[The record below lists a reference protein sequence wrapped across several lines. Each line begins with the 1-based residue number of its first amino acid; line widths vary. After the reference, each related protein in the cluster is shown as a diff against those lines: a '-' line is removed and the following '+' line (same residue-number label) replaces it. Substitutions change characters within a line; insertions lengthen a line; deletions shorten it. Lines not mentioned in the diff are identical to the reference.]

1 MDERVKY
8 GDLEDTFPRGPW
20 LDALVRQSLEE
31 DVGTGDAT
39 TVVAVAPDARG
50 EAFLVPR
57 RPGVVAGL
65 PLLGMVYGAL
75 DPRVDVG
82 ILEPE
87 GASVPAGRVLARLE
101 GPVSALLTGERTAL
115 NFLQYLGGI
124 ATLTAR
130 YVEAVRGTGCL
141 VLDTR
146 KTLPGY
152 RLLAKYAVRCG
163 GGANHRLGLYD
174 RIMLKDNHWAGG
186 SGGIAAMVARS
197 RRLYPDL
204 AVEVEV
210 DGLDQFAQVL
220 TLGVDW
226 VLLDNFT
233 VEQTREAVRLR
244 DAAAVT
250 ARLESSGNVDLES
263 VASYAAAGTDA
274 VSIGRLTHSAPAWD
288 LGLDMAPR
296 TGASGGGSP

>member
-1 MDERVKY
+1 MRNR
-8 GDLEDTFPRGPW
+8 DLDRTFPRGPW

-39 TVVAVAPDARG
+39 TAVAVDPDVRG
-50 EAFLVPR
+50 EALLVPR
-57 RPGVVAGL
+57 QPGVVAGL

-75 DPRVDVG
+75 DPRVVVS
-82 ILEPE
+82 IREPE
-87 GASVPAGRVLARLE
+87 GAPVPAGRVLARLE
-101 GPVSALLTGERTAL
+101 GPVSSLLTGERTAL
-115 NFLQYLGGI
+115 NFLQHLGGI

-130 YVEAVRGTGCL
+130 YVAAVRGTDCL

-163 GGANHRLGLYD
+163 GGVNPRLGLFD
-174 RIMLKDNHWAGG
+174 RIMLKDNHWTGG

-197 RRLYPDL
+197 RRLSPDL

-210 DGLDQFAQVL
+210 DGLDQLAQVL
-220 TLGVDW
+220 GLGVEW
-226 VLLDNFT
+226 ILLDNFT
-233 VEQTREAVRLR
+233 VDQTREAVRLR
-244 DAAAVT
+244 DEAAVPT
-250 ARLESSGNVDLES
+250 RLESSGNVDLES
-263 VASYAAAGTDA
+263 IRSYAAAGSDA

-288 LGLDMAPR
+288 LGLDMASLG
-296 TGASGGGSP
+296 GASGGGA

>member
-1 MDERVKY
+1 MDERVRNR
-8 GDLEDTFPRGPW
+8 DLESTFPRDPW
-20 LDALVRQSLEE
+20 LDDLVRQSLEE
-31 DVGTGDAT
+31 DIGTGDAT
-39 TVVAVAPDARG
+39 TAVAVDPELRG
-50 EAFLVPR
+50 EALLVPR
-57 RPGVVAGL
+57 QPGVVAGL
-65 PLLGMVYGAL
+65 PLLAMVYGAL
-75 DPRVDVG
+75 DPRVEVS

-87 GASVPAGRVLARLE
+87 GTTVPAGRILARLE
-101 GPVSALLTGERTAL
+101 GPVSSLLTGERTAL
-115 NFLQYLGGI
+115 NFLQHLGGI

-130 YVEAVRGTGCL
+130 YVAAVRGTGCL

-174 RIMLKDNHWAGG
+174 RVMLKDNHWTGG

-197 RRLYPDL
+197 RRLYPGL

-220 TLGVDW
+220 GLGVEW
-226 VLLDNFT
+226 ILLDNFT

-244 DAAAVT
+244 DVAAVPT
-250 ARLESSGNVDLES
+250 RLESSGNIDLES
-263 VASYAAAGTDA
+263 IGSYAAAGSDA

-288 LGLDMAPR
+288 LGLDMTPL
-296 TGASGGGSP
+296 GGDSGGGA